1 MQKQIKGGGQ
11 SLHHTHTKN
20 ITRFNTKV
28 QVQPNSPEAES
39 SVLCCILL
47 DNDLMSV
54 CLSENLMPSEFFD
67 SRNSAIYSAML
78 SLYQENIAI
87 DFVTLNQKIKEIDAS
102 ETVSVLYLSNIA
114 EYLPVAANIKYFIQ
128 IVKSTAKRRK
138 YISIAKQIELVSSEE
153 TDIEKIENVIELLFL
168 ENSSEQ
174 NYQQLKDVLSQ
185 VIETKETFAHGI
197 KVQQRAVWGIVGATS
212 AGKTELALDLSY
224 SFASLENSRTVL
236 FCEYEGTKED
246 LIIRVQRKAE
256 HVEGWSDK
264 PIYISVKPSFLEIT
278 DFVRKHKNEDILIVV
293 DYLQRFARKLQG
305 EDERPS
311 DNLRLYVNSI
321 YNFFD
326 TLRQKNT
333 NVSVCF
339 LMSMSKSGISEVS
352 RQKRAE
358 KTDMLN
364 SIKESGD
371 VQYDLDYAYA
381 MLFSND
387 EESDTLSLSRF
398 STDGKP
404 KKYMHIY
411 PIKEARIGEPLSE
424 EIYGFSAER
433 HVYERVGMVD
443 NMDNQYSKES
453 ESVKGGFY
461 GPNRPQ
467 EPPF

>member
-1 MQKQIKGGGQ
+1 M
-11 SLHHTHTKN
+11 SLGYENVGNSNLHPISYKTNKRNNSVIN
-20 ITRFNTKV
+20 I
-28 QVQPNSPEAES
+28 QPNSPEAES

-47 DNDLMSV
+47 DNNLMSV
-54 CLSENLMPSEFFD
+54 CLSENLTPSEFFD
-67 SRNSAIYSAML
+67 SRNSIIYSAML

-87 DFVTLNQKIKEIDAS
+87 DFVMLNQKIKEMGANK
-102 ETVSVLYLSNIA
+102 TVSAMYLSSIA
-114 EYLPVAANIKYFIQ
+114 EYLPVAANIKFFIK
-128 IVKSTAKRRK
+128 IVKDTAKRRK
-138 YISIAKQIELVSSEE
+138 YISLAKQIEMLASEE
-153 TDIEKIENVIELLFL
+153 TDIKEVENVIESLLF
-168 ENSSEQ
+168 ENESEQ
-174 NYQQLKDVLSQ
+174 NYQLLKDVISQ
-185 VIETKETFAHGI
+185 KIETRETFAHGI

-224 SFASLENSRTVL
+224 AYASTENNRTVL

-256 HVEGWSDK
+256 RLEGWGDK
-264 PIYISVKPSFLEIT
+264 PIYISVKPGFLEIT
-278 DFVRKHKNEDILIVV
+278 DFVRKHKNENILIVV

-305 EDERPS
+305 EDKRPS

-321 YNFFD
+321 YGFFD
-326 TLRQKNT
+326 KLRQNNT

-358 KTDMLN
+358 KTDLLN

-387 EESDTLSLSRF
+387 EVSDTLSLSRF

-411 PIKEARIGEPLSE
+411 PIKETRIGEPLDE
-424 EIYGFSAER
+424 EIYGFSIER
-433 HVYERVGMVD
+433 HAYERVGIANID
-443 NMDNQYSKES
+443 SQNSK